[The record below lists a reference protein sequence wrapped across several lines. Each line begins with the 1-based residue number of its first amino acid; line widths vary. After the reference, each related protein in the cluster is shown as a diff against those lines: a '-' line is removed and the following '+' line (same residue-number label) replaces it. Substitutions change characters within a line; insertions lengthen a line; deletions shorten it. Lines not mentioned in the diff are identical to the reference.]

1 MTRSY
6 LYLLKAREGTALALG
21 SIAALMVQGG
31 ASMADDPRKI
41 AEARAACIGLA
52 KSYAEKENQK
62 DLILGD
68 TSNVNSD
75 WTDNVFEFKW
85 SQTVQPEQVYCRGDA
100 NGRVITH
107 LFVRGTS
114 LACNHASNDPR
125 LTSPCAIKY

>member
-6 LYLLKAREGTALALG
+6 SYLLRARGGAGLALG
-21 SIAALMVQGG
+21 SIAALLVQGG
-31 ASMADDPRKI
+31 ASMADDPGKI
-41 AEARAACIGLA
+41 AEARAACVGLA
-52 KSYAEKENQK
+52 KSYVQRENEK

-75 WTDNVFEFKW
+75 WTENVFEFKW
-85 SQTVQPEQVYCRGDA
+85 SQSLQPEQVYCRGDA
-100 NGRVITH
+100 NERVITH

>member
-1 MTRSY
+1 M
-6 LYLLKAREGTALALG
+6 ALG

-41 AEARAACIGLA
+41 AEARAASIGLA

-85 SQTVQPEQVYCRGDA
+85 SQSLQPEQVYCRGDA
-100 NGRVITH
+100 NERVITH

-114 LACNHASNDPR
+114 LARNHPSNDPR